1 MPFSQKNLNTFVG
14 IMFFYILLSYLFF
27 PLVFYYFIDNSLKS
41 AGNGFIVGSLISI
54 MLWFF
59 FGSKMI

>member
-1 MPFSQKNLNTFVG
+1 MPFSQKNLNTFVA

-41 AGNGFIVGSLISI
+41 LGNGFIVGSLISI

-59 FGSKMI
+59 FGSKMV